1 MAWFDERDPDSD
13 EERPP
18 EPMEPCSMC
27 RRDVPR
33 SKITVL
39 MGRSVCLD
47 CAASF
52 YDEDAYDEDEKR

>member
-1 MAWFDERDPDSD
+1 MALFDDTDD
-13 EERPP
+13 EEKPA

-27 RRDVPR
+27 RRDVP
-33 SKITVL
+33 SAKIAVL

-52 YDEDAYDEDEKR
+52 YDEDSYDEDEKR